1 MNYDD
6 QCILLNESLQRCLE
20 NEQFLSIF
28 YGLFLESSEEIKTQ
42 FDNTDQ
48 SHQIN
53 MMRQSL
59 NTIIS
64 VSESNWESDK
74 FLTDMAKKHKEMNI
88 KPEHYV
94 LWESSLLAAVA
105 ECDNQYNDEIR
116 DAWKFILNRGID
128 FMQSY

>member
-1 MNYDD
+1 MNNDD
-6 QCILLNESLQRCLE
+6 QCILLNDSLQRCLE

-28 YGLFLESSEEIKTQ
+28 YRLFLESSEEIKAQ

-48 SHQIN
+48 EHQIN

-59 NTIIS
+59 STIIS

-74 FLTDMAKKHKEMNI
+74 FLSDMAKKHKDMNI
-88 KPEHYV
+88 KPEHYL
-94 LWESSLLAAVA
+94 LWESSLLSAVS
-105 ECDNQYNDEIR
+105 ECDKKYNDDIHE
-116 DAWKFILNRGID
+116 AWKHILRRGID